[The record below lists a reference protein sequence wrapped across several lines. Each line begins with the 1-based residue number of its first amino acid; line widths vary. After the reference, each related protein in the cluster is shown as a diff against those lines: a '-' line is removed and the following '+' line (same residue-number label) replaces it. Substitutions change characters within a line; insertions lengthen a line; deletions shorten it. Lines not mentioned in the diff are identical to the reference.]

1 MSIARHKQF
10 FLGFG
15 ITLIAVLLSVTA
27 PDLFKRID
35 QGIVNEEY
43 RLRGETKIDS
53 SIVIIYFDNDDIAAL
68 GGLPLKRSYYA
79 LLLQVLR
86 ELNVRAVG
94 IDISFTETGNEH
106 PEYEDL
112 LATVV
117 EKNGNVILG
126 GYFRSFSDI
135 ASQEYGTTIPPGFLY
150 DSLPVIAWSRGNNP
164 VLPAS
169 KLLKCAISVG
179 HTHIGDEFGLPSF
192 VQSGSN
198 LFPAFSLEL
207 FRVGVGADRQS
218 VHISSSG
225 IDVVTDKHTYQIPI
239 DGAGNVL
246 VNITGGTKSLN
257 MLSAV
262 KLLKSYDMIKSG
274 IVSPSLL
281 EYLKG
286 KIILVGIIAEGSSK
300 FVNTP
305 FTSDFPSIGIHAM
318 FVDNAIHGTFTRRVS
333 GISVHLLVFI
343 VGILSTLLM
352 SMKKEIFGII
362 GMAALLLLLLVV
374 SYILF
379 LATSIV
385 FPLFMPLL
393 TGLIASA
400 SVLIYQHKSVREHAY
415 DLTRE
420 KERITNLL
428 QEKELKL
435 HTLEANLQTTRQQ
448 DIAKHRTQTAEEVKS
463 YQEEI
468 RRLKVIAADL
478 QPSVMTINRQPGI
491 KQEFCGIIYSSN
503 SPMEEIVSL
512 AKKISDSKST
522 VLLQGESGTGKELVA
537 LALHA
542 HSGRKT
548 KPFVAVNCGALSETL
563 LESELFGHEKGAF
576 TGAMKDR
583 AGRFELADSGTIFL
597 DEIGE
602 TSEAFQ
608 IKLLRV
614 LQDGTFERVGGT
626 TTRKVSVRVIA
637 ATNKNLVQM
646 VTEKKFRE
654 DLYYRLNVFTV
665 RLPALRERV
674 EDIPLLVEHFIALE
688 DAGLTCSASAMDTLK
703 QYSWKGNIRELQSI
717 IKRAVLLS
725 KTESRTML
733 RLKDF
738 PDEIVKEQNAS
749 VNIEE
754 QILRLLRE
762 KRFSRSSISETADD
776 IGGLNRGTVAEYF
789 RGFCFKAFVESEYN
803 MTAATKLVAQSAD
816 EVICKKVERKLIEYI
831 GNAIEHAKSSQS
843 GEQVILASKPKYKNL
858 PQRYHNYLD
867 EIIASAHRGVWS
879 LKQ

>member
-1 MSIARHKQF
+1 MNFARHKYF
-10 FLGFG
+10 FLGLG
-15 ITLIAVLLSVTA
+15 ITLVAVLLSVTS

-35 QGIVNEEY
+35 QGIVDEEY

-53 SIVIIYFDNDDIAAL
+53 SIVIVYFDNDDITAL

-79 LLLQVLR
+79 LLLQVLS

-94 IDISFTETGNEH
+94 MDIAFTETNNGH
-106 PEYEDL
+106 SEYEDL

-117 EKNGNVILG
+117 ERNGNVILG
-126 GYFRSFSDI
+126 GYFRSLSDST
-135 ASQEYGTTIPPGFLY
+135 SQEHGIPAGLLY
-150 DSLPVIAWSRGNNP
+150 DSLPVIAWSRGNHP
-164 VLPAS
+164 VLPTS
-169 KLLKCAISVG
+169 KLLKCVKSAG
-179 HTHIGDEFGLPSF
+179 HTHIGNEFDLPSF

-207 FRVGVGADRQS
+207 FRVGVGADRQG

-239 DGAGNVL
+239 DKAGNVF
-246 VNITGGTKSLN
+246 VNIKGGTKSLH

-262 KLLKSYDMIKSG
+262 KLLKYYDMIKSG
-274 IVSPSLL
+274 IVPPSQL

-318 FVDNAIHGTFTRRVS
+318 FVDNALHGTFTRRVS
-333 GISVHLLVFI
+333 DIFVHLLVFI
-343 VGILSTLLM
+343 VGVLSTLLM
-352 SMKKEIFGII
+352 SIKKEIFGIM
-362 GMAALLLLLLVV
+362 GVATLFLLLLVE

-379 LATSIV
+379 LTASIV
-385 FPLFMPLL
+385 FPLFMPIL
-393 TGLIASA
+393 TGLIAA
-400 SVLIYQHKSVREHAY
+400 VSVLIYQHKSVSEHAY

-420 KERITNLL
+420 QERITNLL

-435 HTLEANLQTTRQQ
+435 HALESNLQTTRQQ

-468 RRLKVIAADL
+468 RRLKIIAADL
-478 QPSVMTINRQPGI
+478 QPSVGTINRQPGI
-491 KQEFCGIIYSSN
+491 KQEFCGIIYGSK

-512 AKKISDSKST
+512 VKKIADSKST

-537 LALHA
+537 LALHSQ
-542 HSGRKT
+542 SGRKT

-576 TGAMKDR
+576 TGAMKER

-626 TTRKVSVRVIA
+626 TTRRVNIRIIA
-637 ATNKNLVQM
+637 ATNKNLEQM
-646 VTEKKFRE
+646 VIEKKFRE

-665 RLPALRERV
+665 RLPALRERA

-688 DAGLTCSASAMDTLK
+688 EAGLNCSASVMNTLK

-725 KTESRTML
+725 KAEGRAML

-738 PDEIVKEQNAS
+738 PEEIAKEQNVS

-762 KRFSRSSISETADD
+762 KEFSRSSISETADD

-789 RGFCFKAFVESEYN
+789 RGYCFKAFVESEYDVAV
-803 MTAATKLVAQSAD
+803 TAKLVAQSSD
-816 EVICKKVERKLIEYI
+816 ELIHKKVEKKLIEYI

-858 PQRYHNYLD
+858 PQKYHNYLD
-867 EIIASAHRGVWS
+867 EIIASAHRGEWA